1 MQFRHADLLDVFMIV
16 VATLMSIT
24 SGLAETTE
32 SFLVGRMYNIFI
44 SYERA
49 QSLSSVLANLTNG
62 TNGTCT
68 TKAVQQLLNNASQS
82 NAEIF
87 CDASEQ
93 GNVVNSA
100 SSYVCD
106 PDQTLV
112 EDVTTYSI
120 SFAVLAASVF
130 IARLMAISL
139 WSVSAYRQSRQMRIA
154 FFQSILRHEIGWF
167 ETKDTTILGP
177 LFVK

>member
-1 MQFRHADLLDVFMIV
+1 MII
-16 VATLMSIT
+16 VATLMSVA
-24 SGLAETTE
+24 SGLAEAFE
-32 SFLVGRMYNIFI
+32 PFLVGKMYNMFI
-44 SYERA
+44 SYKRA
-49 QSLSSVLANLTNG
+49 HSFSFVLANLTNG

-82 NAEIF
+82 NEEIF

-100 SSYVCD
+100 SIYVCD

-112 EDVTTYSI
+112 KEVSTYCI
-120 SFAVLAASVF
+120 YIAVLAATVF
-130 IARLMAISL
+130 IIYFLSMSL
-139 WSVSAYRQSRQMRIA
+139 WSVSAYRQSRRIRVV
-154 FFQSILRHEIGWF
+154 FFKSILKHKIGWF
-167 ETKDTTILGP
+167 ETNDTTILGP

>member
-1 MQFRHADLLDVFMIV
+1 MIV
-16 VATLMSIT
+16 VATLMSIA
-24 SGLAETTE
+24 SGLSKSAEA
-32 SFLVGRMYNIFI
+32 FLTGRMYNIFI

-49 QSLSSVLANLTNG
+49 QSLSLLLVNFTN
-62 TNGTCT
+62 TNNGTCN
-68 TKAVQQLLNNASQS
+68 TKAVQELLNNASQS
-82 NAEIF
+82 NEEIF

-120 SFAVLAASVF
+120 YFAVLAASAF
-130 IARLMAISL
+130 ITYSMGTFL
-139 WSVSAYRQSRQMRIA
+139 WSVSAYRQSRRMRIA

-167 ETKDTTILGP
+167 ETKDTVILGP

>member
-1 MQFRHADLLDVFMIV
+1 MII
-16 VATLMSIT
+16 VATLMSVV
-24 SGLAETTE
+24 SGLTE
-32 SFLVGRMYNIFI
+32 AFQPFLVGKMYNMFI
-44 SYERA
+44 SYKRA
-49 QSLSSVLANLTNG
+49 HNFSFVLANLTNG
-62 TNGTCT
+62 ANGTCT

-112 EDVTTYSI
+112 KEVSTYCGY
-120 SFAVLAASVF
+120 FAVLAATVF
-130 IARLMAISL
+130 IAHFLSMSL
-139 WSVSAYRQSRQMRIA
+139 WSVSAYRQSRRMRIV
-154 FFQSILRHEIGWF
+154 FFKSILRHRISWF
-167 ETKDTTILGP
+167 ENHDTTILGP